1 MCIYNG
7 VGELTDL
14 KETQLKISKEFKK
27 VCEDFSKYKR
37 LTRIIFVPCQN
48 KDENSTNKEN
58 FEFLLNYDENNDF
71 INKEDIKKYLSF
83 YTYFKTAEKIA
94 DLQTKYKYKNEFSF
108 LILKTREVIENIEN
122 SRITVVRLSSK
133 LIDLQIIYLNSKNL
147 STFYKIRGILC
158 SSALNLV
165 VIYFTNSY
173 KIKKID
179 NVITKI
185 KYISPLDKKKYFIFI
200 FTLIKR
206 NP

>member
-1 MCIYNG
+1 MSTENITLTGDFLTDTKLLGKLIINFDEDIDKIICNYISYFFKVSLCIYHG

-83 YTYFKTAEKIA
+83 YTYFKTAEK
-94 DLQTKYKYKNEFSF
+94 
-108 LILKTREVIENIEN
+108 
-122 SRITVVRLSSK
+122 
-133 LIDLQIIYLNSKNL
+133 
-147 STFYKIRGILC
+147 
-158 SSALNLV
+158 
-165 VIYFTNSY
+165 
-173 KIKKID
+173 
-179 NVITKI
+179 
-185 KYISPLDKKKYFIFI
+185 
-200 FTLIKR
+200 
-206 NP
+206 